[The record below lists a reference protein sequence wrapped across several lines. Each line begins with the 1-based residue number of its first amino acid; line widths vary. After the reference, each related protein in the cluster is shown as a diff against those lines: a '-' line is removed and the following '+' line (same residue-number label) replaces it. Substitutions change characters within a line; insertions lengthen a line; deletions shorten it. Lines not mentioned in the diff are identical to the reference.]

1 LSNFEFSYSSEGITL
16 RLLPVR
22 SGLLGRLL
30 PSKAPDLDRLSPADR
45 KLAFALADLRAAG
58 DELGDEPEISGDTI
72 RLSHRLAAAL
82 DAEVAEAL
90 GLPPLTD
97 LTLRTDAEGV
107 LGTEGFR
114 LRAQWVRGGQMR
126 NPARVGA
133 ILATDKGPQR
143 LPLWLMDA
151 VDVADGF
158 HRSPDDAAHWEAL
171 ARFRKALEPGVEMR
185 RETAA
190 ARVSM
195 TDFLSGLEVSLTDSF
210 SVSPTPSGD
219 DFDILP
225 FSADRLAG
233 GESPTEKMAELSGA
247 DLGIFQRRVRE
258 RGALNAFR
266 LGPGRFLV
274 VDRAAAPALTAMV
287 EAQRAPLEER
297 RAFIRN
303 PRARITEA
311 VEAHL
316 RRQPGFDA
324 LPPAAQEE
332 AVEAAAGPLLI
343 ETEEYVRFSDRVT
356 GLEIYQ
362 GNPVAEFTSSGTTW
376 LPEAFAREI
385 IERLE
390 AMPAPELEALRDH
403 VEEVIEAGEQTV
415 AFAGHD
421 LPATAQTVQVIEA
434 KLQEKLAT
442 DQPAW
447 TDDPGADPEPAGPV
461 ILKTADN
468 FTELLWRPKQ
478 GPRHTTLPATVPAE
492 IRTRLKDH
500 QIESLGFQI
509 DSWKAGMPGILN
521 ADEQGLGKTL
531 QTIAFLVWLNDHMK
545 RVPGAKRG
553 PVLVVAPT
561 SLLENWEQEV
571 SQHVERPGLGHL
583 IRLYGSA
590 TAGRRRAGAAGRD
603 TENGEARLDF
613 SDIERAIASGAGHL
627 TWVLTTYTTLTNY
640 QHSLA
645 KIPFA
650 AAVFDE
656 IQNIK
661 NPGTLAANA
670 ARAMNA
676 DFRIGLTG
684 TPIENA
690 TIDLWAIMDQLA
702 PGALGTMSEFRERF
716 GTPDESNMTVLHE
729 RVFRAQNGLP
739 PLAFRRMKDSVA
751 RDLPQKSRFLHPRV
765 MPKLQADSY
774 EEARVKLAS
783 GGAGAA
789 LKMLHHIRSVSV
801 HPALDARMEDTAFI
815 HASGR
820 LEATFDILRRIRAAG
835 ERALVFIESRQM
847 QYRFIELA
855 KAEFGLASVDLI
867 NGSTPIPKRQA
878 IVNRFQAHLD
888 RGAGFDLLVLGP
900 KAAGTGLTLT
910 AATHVIHLS
919 RWWNP
924 AVEEQCNDRVHR
936 LGQKR
941 PVSVHVPLAIH
952 PGYRE
957 QSFDLLLQSLMQRKR
972 RLASSALW
980 PVGDTSEDAEQMQ
993 QMLRGEARA
1002 AQGDVLGTAM
1012 NALFERD
1019 GMVASRPD
1027 ADGAWGYS

>member
-1 LSNFEFSYSSEGITL
+1 MSTFEFSYAPDGIAL
-16 RLLPVR
+16 RLLPVKA
-22 SGLLGRLL
+22 GLLGRLL
-30 PSKAPDLDRLSPADR
+30 PTKTPDLDRLSPVDR

-58 DELGDEPEISGDTI
+58 DEMGEEPEISGDKI
-72 RLSHRLAAAL
+72 RLSHRLAAAV
-82 DAEVAEAL
+82 DAETALAL

-107 LGTEGFR
+107 LGTDGFR
-114 LRAQWVRGGQMR
+114 LRAQWMRGGAPR

-133 ILATDKGPQR
+133 ILATDKGAQR
-143 LPLWLMDA
+143 LPLWMLDA
-151 VDVADGF
+151 VALAEGF
-158 HRSPDDAAHWEAL
+158 HRSTDDAAHWEAL
-171 ARFRKALEPGVEMR
+171 ARFRKALEPGVELT
-185 RETAA
+185 RENADS
-190 ARVSM
+190 RLSM

-210 SVSPTPSGD
+210 SISPTDSGD
-219 DFDILP
+219 DFEVLP
-225 FSADRLAG
+225 FSSDRLAEG
-233 GESPTEKMAELSGA
+233 LGTTENMAELAGP
-247 DLGIFQRRVRE
+247 DLRNFQRRVRE

-274 VDRAAAPALTAMV
+274 VDRAAAPALNAMA

-316 RRQPGFDA
+316 RRQPDFDS
-324 LPPAAQEE
+324 LSPAAQEE
-332 AVEAAAGPLLI
+332 TVEAAAGPLLI
-343 ETEEYVRFSDRVT
+343 ETEEYIRFSERVT
-356 GLEIYQ
+356 GLEVYQ

-376 LPEAFAREI
+376 LPEAFAKAV
-385 IERLE
+385 IERLD

-403 VEEVIEAGEQTV
+403 VQDVIGAGAAAV
-415 AFAGHD
+415 AFEGHD
-421 LPATAQTVQVIEA
+421 LPANAQTLQVIEA
-434 KLQEKLAT
+434 KIQEKRAAEAPPQ
-442 DQPAW
+442 DE
-447 TDDPGADPEPAGPV
+447 EPVETASAGPV
-461 ILKTADN
+461 ILTTADN
-468 FTELLWRPKQ
+468 FTQVLWRPKQ
-478 GPRHTTLPATVPAE
+478 GARATVLTATVPPQ

-500 QIESLGFQI
+500 QVESLRFQI
-509 DSWKAGMPGILN
+509 DAWKTGMPGLLN

-531 QTIAFLVWLNDHMK
+531 QTIAFLVWLNEHMK
-545 RVPGAKRG
+545 RSPGAKRG

-571 SQHVERPGLGHL
+571 SQHVEQPGLGHL

-590 TAGRRRAGAAGRD
+590 TSGRKRAGATGRD

-613 SDIERAIASGAGHL
+613 SDIERALAAGAGHL

-640 QHSLA
+640 QHSLG

-690 TIDLWAIMDQLA
+690 TIDLWSIMDQLA
-702 PGALGTMSEFRERF
+702 PGALGAMTEFRAEF
-716 GTPDESNMTVLHE
+716 GTPDESNMAGLHS
-729 RVFRAQNGLP
+729 RVFHPQNGLP
-739 PLAFRRMKDSVA
+739 PLAFRRMKETVA
-751 RDLPQKSRFLHPRV
+751 RDLPQKSRFLHPRI
-765 MPKLQADSY
+765 MPQIQADSY

-801 HPALDARMEDTAFI
+801 HPAIEAHMADKAFI
-815 HASGR
+815 QASGR

-847 QYRFIELA
+847 QYRFIELV

-888 RGAGFDLLVLGP
+888 QGPGFDLLVLGP

-936 LGQKR
+936 LGQKQ
-941 PVSVHVPLAIH
+941 PVSIHVPLAIH

-980 PVGDTSEDAEQMQ
+980 PVGDTAEDAAQLQ
-993 QMLRGEARA
+993 QMLRGA
-1002 AQGDVLGTAM
+1002 AATGQGDAVIGAM
-1012 NALFERD
+1012 HALWARD
-1019 GMVASRPD
+1019 SLVISGPEPD
-1027 ADGAWGYS
+1027 GSWQYP

>member
-1 LSNFEFSYSSEGITL
+1 MSFEFTYAPDRITL

-22 SGLLGRLL
+22 AGLLGRVM
-30 PSKAPDLDRLSPADR
+30 PAKAADLDRLPPADR
-45 KLAFALADLRAAG
+45 KLAFALADLRAMG
-58 DELGDEPEISGDTI
+58 DDLGEPPEISGDRI
-72 RLSHRLAAAL
+72 RLSHRLAAAV
-82 DAEVAEAL
+82 DAETAASL

-114 LRAQWVRGGQMR
+114 LRTQWMRSGQQR
-126 NPARVGA
+126 TPARTGA
-133 ILATDKGPQR
+133 ILATDRGAQR
-143 LPLWLMDA
+143 LPLWMLDA
-151 VDVADGF
+151 VALAEGF
-158 HRSPDDAAHWEAL
+158 HRSADDAAHWEAL
-171 ARFRKALEPGVEMR
+171 ARFRKALEPGVEMAAGS
-185 RETAA
+185 AA

-210 SVSPTPSGD
+210 SIAPNPAGD
-219 DFDILP
+219 DFEVLP
-225 FSADRLAG
+225 FDSARSTSG
-233 GESPTEKMAELSGA
+233 GIPTEAMAELAGA
-247 DLGIFQRRVRE
+247 DLRIFQRRLRE

-274 VDRAAAPALTAMV
+274 VDRAAAPALKVMA
-287 EAQRAPLEER
+287 EAQRDPLEER

-311 VEAHL
+311 VEAQL
-316 RRQPGFDA
+316 RRQPDFA
-324 LPPAAQEE
+324 NLPPDAQEE
-332 AVEAAAGPLLI
+332 AVEAIAGPLLV
-343 ETEEYVRFSDRVT
+343 ETEEYIRFSDRVI

-376 LPEAFAREI
+376 LPEAFARAV
-385 IERLE
+385 IERLD
-390 AMPAPELEALRDH
+390 AMGAPGLAALRDH
-403 VEEVIEAGEQTV
+403 VQAAMEAGQESV
-415 AFAGHD
+415 AFEGHD
-421 LPATAQTVQVIEA
+421 LPATAQTLQVIEA
-434 KLQEKLAT
+434 KLEERRAGEGAPE
-442 DQPAW
+442 DPPPAAPS
-447 TDDPGADPEPAGPV
+447 DSGPV
-461 ILKTADN
+461 ILTTADN
-468 FTELLWRPKQ
+468 FTEVQWRPAR
-478 GPRHTTLPATVPAE
+478 GPRRSALSVTVPGQV
-492 IRTRLKDH
+492 RTRLKDH
-500 QIESLGFQI
+500 QIDSLRLQVEA
-509 DSWKAGMPGILN
+509 WTAGMTGILN

-531 QTIAFLVWLNDHMK
+531 QTISFLVWLNEHMK
-545 RVPGAKRG
+545 RDPAARRG

-571 SQHVERPGLGHL
+571 AHHVEQPGLGHL

-590 TAGRRRAGAAGRD
+590 TAGRRRAGATGRD

-613 SDIERAIASGAGHL
+613 SDIERALASGAGHL

-684 TPIENA
+684 TPIENT

-702 PGALGTMSEFRERF
+702 PGALGSLADFRARF
-716 GTPDESNMTVLHE
+716 GTPDEGNMAELHA
-729 RVFRAQNGLP
+729 RVFHHQAGLP
-739 PLAFRRMKDSVA
+739 PLAFRRMKETVA

-765 MPKLQADSY
+765 MPQLQADSY

-783 GGAGAA
+783 GGPGAA

-801 HPALDARMEDTAFI
+801 HPALEARMENEDFI
-815 HASGR
+815 RASGR
-820 LEATFDILRRIRAAG
+820 LAATFDILRRVHTAG

-847 QYRFIELA
+847 QYRFIELV
-855 KAEFGLASVDLI
+855 KAEFGLPSVDLI
-867 NGSTPIPKRQA
+867 NGSTPIQKRQA
-878 IVNRFQAHLD
+878 IVNRFQDHLD
-888 RGAGFDLLVLGP
+888 RGVSFDLLVLGP

-936 LGQKR
+936 LGQHR
-941 PVSVHVPLAIH
+941 PVSVHVPLAVH
-952 PGYRE
+952 PAYLE

-972 RLASSALW
+972 RLASAALW
-980 PVGDTSEDAEQMQ
+980 PAGDTEEDTAHLQR
-993 QMLRGEARA
+993 MLREGVGANRVD
-1002 AQGDVLGTAM
+1002 GLHGTM
-1012 NALFERD
+1012 DALFARD
-1019 GMVASRPD
+1019 GVGTNGQRG
-1027 ADGAWGYS
+1027 DGAWEYS